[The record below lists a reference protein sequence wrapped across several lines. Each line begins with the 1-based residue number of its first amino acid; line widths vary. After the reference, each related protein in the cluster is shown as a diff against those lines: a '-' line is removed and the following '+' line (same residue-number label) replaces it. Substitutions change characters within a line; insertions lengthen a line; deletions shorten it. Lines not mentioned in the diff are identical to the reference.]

1 MSKGGYL
8 DIIGGMSGD
17 MLIGAMLD
25 VGLDADALR
34 REVGRVVPDG
44 WRLVASK
51 VQRGAVSG
59 THADVVEED
68 GRRWDWTRF
77 AAAVRESSLPIA
89 DQDRIA
95 SVLECLRAAE
105 SEAHGGDASH
115 LHELGTTDTLV
126 DVVAAVVGLRLL
138 GIARLA
144 MSALPASVGV
154 SRSSHGVHASF
165 APATMAI
172 IRKHGLPVSVGGAV
186 GAPLGEALT
195 PTGAAILA
203 MLTGGHGRSVMSVDR
218 VGYGA
223 GTRDSADPPNVVGLW
238 IGESGGGHR
247 DDVSPADVGAVA
259 AELGVAAES
268 DKVILEANIDDS
280 TPEVLGYARERLF
293 AEGALDVWVLPIQ
306 MKKDRPG
313 FMLSALVPRGQL
325 TACAAVFLRETG
337 TFGVR
342 FRSVTRFAAVR
353 DVIKV
358 SVGEHTVG
366 VKLKMIGDE
375 VVDVVPEYE
384 DCAAIARTMGR
395 PLESVMQEARVA
407 APQSLTAD

>member
-1 MSKGGYL
+1 MSKVGYL

-25 VGLDADALR
+25 VGLDAEALR

-44 WRLVASK
+44 WRIVASK

-59 THADVVEED
+59 THADVVVED
-68 GRRWDWTRF
+68 GRRWDWDSF
-77 AAAVRESSLPIA
+77 GAAVGASSLPVEERA
-89 DQDRIA
+89 RIT
-95 SVLECLRAAE
+95 SVLECLRLAE
-105 SEAHGGDASH
+105 SEAHGGDSSH

-126 DVVAAVVGLRLL
+126 DVVAAVVGLRML
-138 GIARLA
+138 GIGSLFA
-144 MSALPASVGV
+144 SALPASVGV

-172 IRKHGLPVSVGGAV
+172 LRRYGLPVSIGGAE
-186 GAPLGEALT
+186 GKPRGEALT

-203 MLTGGHGRSVMSVDR
+203 TLTAGRGRAVMSVGC

-223 GTRDSADPPNVVGLW
+223 GKRDSADPPNVVGLW
-238 IGESGGGHR
+238 VGESG
-247 DDVSPADVGAVA
+247 DTAEPSDFEAVVD
-259 AELGVAAES
+259 ELGVAAES

-293 AEGALDVWVLPIQ
+293 AAGALDVWVTPLQ

-313 FMLSALVPRGQL
+313 FMLSALVQRDRL
-325 TACAAVFLRETG
+325 AACAEVFLRETS

-342 FRSVTRFAAVR
+342 CRPVTRFVAGR
-353 DVIKV
+353 EFIDVA
-358 SVGEHTVG
+358 VGESTVR
-366 VKLKMIGDE
+366 VKLKVIDGE
-375 VVDVVPEYE
+375 VVQVAPEYE
-384 DCAAIARTMGR
+384 DGAAVARLTGR
-395 PLESVMQEARVA
+395 SLESVMAEARSVA
-407 APQSLTAD
+407 WRVVAGRESL

>member
-1 MSKGGYL
+1 MSKVGYL

-25 VGLDADALR
+25 VGLDVDALR
-34 REVGRVVPDG
+34 REVSRVVPGG

-59 THADVVEED
+59 THADVVVED

-77 AAAVRESSLPIA
+77 VAAVRKSSLPVA
-89 DQDRIA
+89 DQDRIV
-95 SVLECLRAAE
+95 SVLQCLREAE
-105 SEAHGGDASH
+105 SEAHGGDTSH

-138 GIARLA
+138 GIARVS
-144 MSALPASVGV
+144 MSPLPASVGV

-203 MLTGGHGRSVMSVDR
+203 TLTGRHGRSVMSVER

-238 IGESGGGHR
+238 IGESRSVPGDEG
-247 DDVSPADVGAVA
+247 SASDVGALA
-259 AELGVAAES
+259 AELGVSAES
-268 DKVILEANIDDS
+268 DKVILDANIDDS
-280 TPEVLGYARERLF
+280 TPEMLGYARERLF

-313 FMLSALVPRGQL
+313 FMLSALVPCGRL

-342 FRSVTRFAAVR
+342 FRSVTRIAAER
-353 DVIKV
+353 EVIEV

-366 VKLKMIGDE
+366 VKLKVTGGE
-375 VVDVVPEYE
+375 VIDAVPEYE
-384 DCAAIARTMGR
+384 DCAAIARTLGH
-395 PLESVMQEARVA
+395 PLESVMREARVA
-407 APQSLTAD
+407 AWQRVMAD